1 MKLVVFIV
9 SGMWAVWAIGAYKAL
24 VAVETLMALVDA

>member
-9 SGMWAVWAIGAYKAL
+9 SGMWAVWAVWAYKAL

>member
-1 MKLVVFIV
+1 MFMM
-9 SGMWAVWAIGAYKAL
+9 SGVWDVWAVGAYKAL